1 MRRIKLAAGLQSLI
15 QQLSS
20 PTAGSAG
27 SAANPSQ
34 AALQQSFAS
43 LLSVNGSSGSTS
55 SLANFLQT
63 MSQDLQGT
71 SSTGIVANTK
81 A

>member
-20 PTAGSAG
+20 PKTGSAG
-27 SAANPSQ
+27 NAADPSQ
-34 AALQQSFAS
+34 VALQQSFAS
-43 LLSVNGSSGSTS
+43 LLSANGSSGSSTG
-55 SLANFLQT
+55 LANFLHT

-71 SSTGIVANTK
+71 SSTGIVVNTK